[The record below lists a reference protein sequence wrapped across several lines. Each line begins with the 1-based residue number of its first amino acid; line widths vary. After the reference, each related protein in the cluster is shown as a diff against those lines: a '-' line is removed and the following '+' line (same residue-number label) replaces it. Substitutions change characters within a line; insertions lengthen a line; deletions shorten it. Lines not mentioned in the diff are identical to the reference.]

1 MTMDDFEVLMVVEY
15 LTRTMIEPKRFVFD
29 CLEDSVLTDQVVF
42 INTLSAETLTVE
54 RRNLD
59 YMITKPYTS

>member
-1 MTMDDFEVLMVVEY
+1 MDDFEVLMVVEY
-15 LTRTMIEPKRFVFD
+15 LMIEPKRFVFD

>member
-1 MTMDDFEVLMVVEY
+1 MDDFEVLMVVEY
-15 LTRTMIEPKRFVFD
+15 LTRTMIEPKRFVYD
-29 CLEDSVLTDQVVF
+29 CLKDSVLTDQVVF

>member
-1 MTMDDFEVLMVVEY
+1 MDDFEVLMVVEY

-42 INTLSAETLTVE
+42 INTLSAETLTIE

-59 YMITKPYTS
+59 FMKISPYTS

>member
-1 MTMDDFEVLMVVEY
+1 MDDFEVLMVVEY
-15 LTRTMIEPKRFVFD
+15 LTRTMIEPKRFVYD

>member
-1 MTMDDFEVLMVVEY
+1 MDDFEVLMVVEY
-15 LTRTMIEPKRFVFD
+15 LTRTMIETKRFVFD

>member
-1 MTMDDFEVLMVVEY
+1 MDDFEVLMVVEY
-15 LTRTMIEPKRFVFD
+15 LTRTMIESKRFVFD

>member
-1 MTMDDFEVLMVVEY
+1 MDDFEVLMVVEY

-42 INTLSAETLTVE
+42 INTLSADTLTVE